1 MTSDHLI
8 ALAGNPNSGKSTLF
22 SEMTGMR
29 QQVANYPGVTV
40 EKKVGVAVCDGAQL
54 RIVDLPG
61 TYSLVANSPEEAVAR
76 HFLMNEHPDVI
87 IAVVDASN
95 LERHLYLAIQLM
107 ELRVPMVLALNMAD
121 VARKDGIVIDREALQ
136 NRLGLPIVETVGNK
150 GLGIKELLHA
160 THKAADS
167 GVVGHEMPAIVY
179 PPEIVDAI
187 NNVAELITRH
197 EALTPNYRPQDVA
210 RGILEGDTE
219 VFKLFAA
226 NDVAPLQAEVNE
238 ILARLETTLGMAAD
252 VAIARARY
260 AYIKQICAGCMIEHS
275 PREQYTISDRI
286 DAIVTHRFL
295 ALPIFALMMFLVFQL
310 VFAIGEYPMEWL
322 ETLFAFIG
330 ERLTAAWPN
339 AENSPLCSL
348 IVDGIIGGVG
358 GVLVF
363 LPNILLLFLAIAIL
377 ESSGYMARAGLIM
390 DQLMQK
396 IGLHGKSFIP
406 MLIGFGCTVP
416 AIMATRTLENRR
428 DRLTTMFIAPLMSCG
443 ARLPIYTLI
452 IPAFF
457 AESWR
462 APILFLI
469 YFTGIM
475 LAVILAKVLTTTVFK
490 GESEQFIME
499 LPPYRIPT
507 LKSVLLQMWER
518 GVLYLRKAG
527 TIILA
532 ISIIMW
538 ALVSYPQKTVFDHD
552 YDTSIAAAQTAGNE
566 ELVMELENQRSA
578 ESLSY
583 SAAGRVGHA
592 LQPLLAPMGF
602 DWRIGTA
609 LIGAFAAKEVF
620 VSQLGV
626 VFSLGEAD
634 DSSDSLRAQLRK
646 SYSPLVAFC
655 IMLFCLISTPCMATV
670 AIMRRESNSWK
681 WPLWQFATLTLFAWV
696 ITTVVYQI
704 GMLLKIG
711 L

>member
-1 MTSDHLI
+1 M
-8 ALAGNPNSGKSTLF
+8 ARNS
-22 SEMTGMR
+22 
-29 QQVANYPGVTV
+29 
-40 EKKVGVAVCDGAQL
+40 VC
-54 RIVDLPG
+54 V
-61 TYSLVANSPEEAVAR
+61 
-76 HFLMNEHPDVI
+76 H
-87 IAVVDASN
+87 
-95 LERHLYLAIQLM
+95 
-107 ELRVPMVLALNMAD
+107 
-121 VARKDGIVIDREALQ
+121 
-136 NRLGLPIVETVGNK
+136 
-150 GLGIKELLHA
+150 
-160 THKAADS
+160 
-167 GVVGHEMPAIVY
+167 
-179 PPEIVDAI
+179 
-187 NNVAELITRH
+187 
-197 EALTPNYRPQDVA
+197 
-210 RGILEGDTE
+210 
-219 VFKLFAA
+219 
-226 NDVAPLQAEVNE
+226 
-238 ILARLETTLGMAAD
+238 
-252 VAIARARY
+252 
-260 AYIKQICAGCMIEHS
+260 
-275 PREQYTISDRI
+275 
-286 DAIVTHRFL
+286 
-295 ALPIFALMMFLVFQL
+295 
-310 VFAIGEYPMEWL
+310 
-322 ETLFAFIG
+322 G